1 MKNDIAF
8 STPFHAY
15 VYSFRHKEYLPLHP
29 ILKRIYTVMEEKKNI
44 EEDEELRC
52 YPKEQ
57 ILHYLQKYKFLK
69 ENEFIGEKVKTEFGE
84 ITETMV
90 RREVENLTVL
100 TFEVTERCNLHCR
113 YCAFGDL
120 YYGYDER
127 KGENLDF
134 PKAKQILDFL
144 FGIWEKKPHLS
155 VARTLTVGFY
165 GGEPL
170 MNMDLIKQIVSYI
183 DEHKPE
189 GMKFA
194 YNMTT
199 NAMLLRVYQ
208 DFLVEHKFHLLV
220 SLDGTKADDC
230 HRVTVNGKSSF
241 VQVFE
246 QIKNLQFCYPEY
258 FKKYVSFNSVIHSES
273 NIERIV
279 DFFRAEFDKQTSLSE
294 LNNSSIAQ
302 EGKYA
307 EMRKSVFQSIALSPR
322 RKEIDQQLMYN
333 APDISTVTYFLHH
346 LSNEVFRD
354 YRSMFYGKRN
364 FKLLP
369 TGTCIPFNRKMY
381 VTVHGKILVCERI
394 DHDFAVGHVTDE
406 GVELNFAHVAENHRK
421 YCSKLLSQCK
431 QCYMQESCSQ
441 CMYYTNVLA
450 DKVVCRNFKNREMF
464 AGYLAMNVDYLE
476 HNRWAYSKVMKEIFI
491 F

>member
-29 ILKRIYTVMEEKKNI
+29 ILKRIYTVVEEKKNI

-69 ENEFIGEKVKTEFGE
+69 ENEFISEKVKTEFGE

-100 TFEVTERCNLHCR
+100 TFEVTERCNLRCR

-144 FGIWEKKPHLS
+144 FGIWEKIPHLS

-220 SLDGTKADDC
+220 SLDGTEADDC

-241 VQVFE
+241 AQVFE